1 MNTFSS
7 GNAISDFPDI
17 IEVFSTNSSAHYRSL
32 VDECFGRYV
41 KIEEETSNGKPVWKH
56 ESNDRVLHLST
67 AGYWC
72 FGTPTAPTA
81 KNCGYIASGHT
92 NKDLF
97 NSGVWQYSD
106 GNNTWHKDF
115 TIIVKGSFTM
125 KTICSLLSRLCI
137 SDSWEKGSSCWRRRP
152 DRYHMQN
159 N

>member
-1 MNTFSS
+1 MNTFSL
-7 GNAISDFPDI
+7 GNAMSDFPDM

-41 KIEEETSNGKPVWKH
+41 KIEGENSNGKPVWKH
-56 ESNDRVLHLST
+56 ESNNRVLHSSKD
-67 AGYWC
+67 GYWC

-97 NSGVWQYSD
+97 NSGVWQYSA

-125 KTICSLLSRLCI
+125 KTICSLLSRLCL
-137 SDSWEKGSSCWRRRP
+137 SDSWEKSSSC
-152 DRYHMQN
+152 
-159 N
+159 